1 MIRKGRE
8 TIMAKQQINI
18 SFKNNSKESEMF
30 RIINRIEDKAGEIK
44 PVLYKYFVLGY
55 RFAEENESAGSINIQ
70 SNNQVEEDE
79 DDGVDVTDF

>member
-1 MIRKGRE
+1 
-8 TIMAKQQINI
+8 MAKQQISI
-18 SFKNNSKESEMF
+18 SFKNNTKESEMF

-79 DDGVDVTDF
+79 EDGVDVTDF

>member
-1 MIRKGRE
+1 
-8 TIMAKQQINI
+8 MAKQQISI
-18 SFKNNSKESEMF
+18 SFKNNTKESEMF